1 MARWATAKL
10 VGLPAPPS
18 TEVERAVSGKAIPSM
33 SPTKRCQLPSSAE
46 SMAGDTVSGG
56 ECNTSGYYT
65 MDEGMSGDESSS
77 SAVMHEIFH
86 GVAESPG
93 GSRSLL
99 PESGSNGSGKRS
111 AGISEGGIASGQL
124 DPYSFSLEWG
134 TEAPRAEK
142 ATKEEQVCGEPPSH
156 IFKVR
161 GPTYLTDR
169 IKLPSEYHAMNLLG
183 TDLIH
188 REERIVHAGQTIAKA
203 KLAHLKESHGEDIFL
218 VNFQLPGKPGHLSL
232 LLWFGLNPR
241 AKSDECFY
249 PLWQEFRDTESDAFR
264 NMRLKLMVM
273 IPDGPFL
280 LRRSVPSNKPVILGK
295 GIQIGWA
302 RADGYLEAEVDIA
315 SSTSAEKMWGLV
327 QSVVQSIV
335 VDLALVI
342 EAKEVQQLP
351 ERLLGVVRIQ
361 RCDIGFACKQ
371 ADQKARR

>member
-1 MARWATAKL
+1 
-10 VGLPAPPS
+10 
-18 TEVERAVSGKAIPSM
+18 
-33 SPTKRCQLPSSAE
+33 
-46 SMAGDTVSGG
+46 
-56 ECNTSGYYT
+56 
-65 MDEGMSGDESSS
+65 MSGDESSS
-77 SAVMHEIFH
+77 SAVMHEIFPC
-86 GVAESPG
+86 VAESPG

-111 AGISEGGIASGQL
+111 AGIVEGGIATSQL

-361 RCDIGFACKQ
+361 KCDIGFACKQ